1 MKWFPVWGHMICFAM
16 MIAMHNWLAA
26 WFAASA
32 TYFAFVCIA
41 GKPNAH
47 ADGSVSD
54 TVRRD
59 VWQEVTP

>member
-1 MKWFPVWGHMICFAM
+1 MICFAM